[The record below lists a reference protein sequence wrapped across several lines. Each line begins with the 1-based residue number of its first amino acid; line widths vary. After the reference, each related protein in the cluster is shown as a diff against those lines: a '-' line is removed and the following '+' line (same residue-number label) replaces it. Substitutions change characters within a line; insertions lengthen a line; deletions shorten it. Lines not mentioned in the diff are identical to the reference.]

1 MKNVFKR
8 DDDDFLLSSPPKPRT
23 RRDENFTFPANY
35 SSYVW
40 NTKQVPKPAEP
51 VPYCNCMRGTSRVM
65 TDVVTP
71 GFKRRSQAGSIINSP
86 MSRTLLSLE
95 IEGEEGCGFKSVD
108 TSQNPIVVT
117 THEIKGLILPIRPMS
132 ENQLSETIYSTVGNL
147 ITPDERSTAIGLAS
161 TASRGKIEQPSFTG
175 LVSIGEL
182 GETLRYLRNPIKTGL
197 ALASKLERDLK
208 MAGTSRR
215 KGSTASAIASLYL
228 EFRYAVRPMIYEV
241 QKALDTIASMK
252 LEQNPLRK
260 TARAFQVVDKNATRF
275 TGNVDGGGFKYDVT
289 TDIRHYLI
297 VRCGFLYEI
306 VDGIDQNDWWGMRL
320 SDVPAAMWELT
331 PLSFVYDW
339 VGNVGDFISAV
350 TPVAGT
356 RQLSSW
362 TTIEE
367 TREVI
372 LTGSNFRSI
381 FGGVQTTRNGL
392 NRIRMTASFKS
403 RHPSVN
409 APSLETRG
417 LENLSNDAL
426 KLLDLIGIMKQKLDP
441 LTRKQEAFESEQRR
455 SAALDRRLNRFK

>member
-1 MKNVFKR
+1 MKNVKR
-8 DDDDFLLSSPPKPRT
+8 DDDDILLSSPPEPRT
-23 RRDENFTFPANY
+23 RSDEAFTFPANY

-40 NTKQVPKPAEP
+40 NTKQVPKPVEP

-95 IEGEEGCGFKSVD
+95 IEGEAGCGFKSVD
-108 TSQNPIVVT
+108 TSQNPIVTT

-132 ENQLSETIYSTVGNL
+132 ESQLSEAIYSTVGNL

-182 GETLRYLRNPIKTGL
+182 GETLRYLRNPLKSGL

-208 MAGTSRR
+208 MAGTSKR

-228 EFRYAVRPMIYEV
+228 EFRYAVRPMIFEV

-252 LEQNPLRK
+252 LELNPLRK
-260 TARAFQVVDKNATRF
+260 TARAYQVVTKNATRF
-275 TGNVDGGGFKYDVT
+275 TGDVDGGGFRYDVT
-289 TDIRHYLI
+289 TDIRHDLI

-306 VDGIDQNDWWGMRL
+306 VDGIDHNDWWGMRL

-356 RQLSSW
+356 RQLSCW

-372 LTGSNFRSI
+372 LSGSNFRSNYAN
-381 FGGVQTTRNGL
+381 VQTTRNGL
-392 NRIRMTASFKS
+392 NRIRMTASLKS

-417 LENLSNDAL
+417 LESLSNDAL

-441 LTRKQEAFESEQRR
+441 LARKQEAFALEQQRA
-455 SAALDRRLNRFK
+455 SALDRRLKRFK